1 MAYGMSYEQYWY
13 GEPNMVKAYR
23 EAYMLRRRKENEDMW
38 LQGMYFCKALES
50 VIGTA
55 FGKQRIKYVKEPFD
69 LFPKTKIELE
79 QEKEAERQ
87 KLINF
92 LNRLVK

>member
-1 MAYGMSYEQYWY
+1 
-13 GEPNMVKAYR
+13 MVKAYR
-23 EAYMLRRRKENEDMW
+23 EAYMLQRRKENENMW
-38 LQGMYFCKALES
+38 LQGLYVCKALES

-87 KLINF
+87 KLIRY
-92 LNRLVK
+92 LNSWMG